1 MKGAKRRRWGRKKN
15 EARREKEY
23 VEKIKEAVTY
33 QHAKAQR
40 SPFVTSRRAL

>member
-15 EARREKEY
+15 EARREK
-23 VEKIKEAVTY
+23 EKIKEAVTY